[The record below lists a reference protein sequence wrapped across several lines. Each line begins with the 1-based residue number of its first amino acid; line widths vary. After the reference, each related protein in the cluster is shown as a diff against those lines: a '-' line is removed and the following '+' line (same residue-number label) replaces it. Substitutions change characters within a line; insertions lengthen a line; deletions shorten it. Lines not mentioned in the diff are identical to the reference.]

1 MGTRRRTGEE
11 ADGTAEDRLHVT
23 GTIARQKLARSL
35 VQNLLDCR
43 GRFEA
48 VAKGPGRPE
57 SGPGEIQRT
66 TRDQASAATV
76 RVDLERCGDRTRPHT
91 RTCCARSGQPVV
103 G

>member
-1 MGTRRRTGEE
+1 MGTSRRTGEG
-11 ADGTAEDRLHVT
+11 AGGTAEHRLWLT
-23 GTIARQKLARSL
+23 GTVASQAIARSL
-35 VQNLLDCR
+35 IQNLLDGC
-43 GRFEA
+43 GRLEA

-57 SGPGEIQRT
+57 SGPGEIQRA